1 MNSLNAQDEALSP
14 EAVWREM
21 RLHMEWN
28 DGLSLCF
35 LFAPDARAVVSLQQ
49 WASDTWAM
57 RTAPLRVLEPTHA
70 SDAAQGILQGMQAQA
85 HQLQARAPVWVQ
97 LTAIDGTEEAG
108 WDQVRAELLSR
119 LNEAREWLVR
129 SYARPLVLCLPAAW
143 RTQVAQ
149 LAPDLWHIRSYSA
162 KVQPVAATSAPA
174 GLADT
179 QNSSLQAVVMRQ
191 LNPVSTNVAAARAR
205 LAKKPADPALMRELS
220 VALSEVGDVQL
231 ELGAITEALGIYHE
245 SLEIFHQLRR
255 VLGDS
260 PQVLRDLSV
269 SLSKVGDA
277 QTQAGQGAEALS
289 ACRESLEICRQLRQ
303 ALGDS
308 PQVLRDLSVSLSKVG
323 EAQTQAGQGAEALG
337 AYRESLEICR
347 QLRQALGD
355 SPQVLRD
362 LSVSLDRVG
371 DAQTQAGQGAEA
383 LGAYRES
390 LDIRRQLRQ
399 ALGDSPQV
407 LDDLAVSLER
417 LAIQSAL
424 SLSERQRCFQE
435 ALSLRERLV
444 CALPQN
450 IFYAQRLDKLRRL
463 DPSAPAPDASAS

>member
-1 MNSLNAQDEALSP
+1 MNSFNAQDEALSP

-35 LFAPDARAVVSLQQ
+35 LFAPDARAVASIQQ

-70 SDAAQGILQGMQAQA
+70 STAAQEILRGMQEQA
-85 HQLQARAPVWVQ
+85 RHLQARAPVWVQ
-97 LTAIDGTEEAG
+97 LTAIDGTEDAG
-108 WDQVRAELLSR
+108 WDQARAELLSR

-129 SYARPLVLCLPAAW
+129 KYARPLVLCLPAAW

-179 QNSSLQAVVMRQ
+179 QNSSPQAVVMQQ
-191 LNPVSTNVAAARAR
+191 LNPVSANVADARAR
-205 LAKKPADPALMRELS
+205 LSKKPADPALMRELII
-220 VALSEVGDVQL
+220 ALSEVGDVQL
-231 ELGAITEALGIYHE
+231 ELGAITEALGIY
-245 SLEIFHQLRR
+245 
-255 VLGDS
+255 
-260 PQVLRDLSV
+260 
-269 SLSKVGDA
+269 
-277 QTQAGQGAEALS
+277 
-289 ACRESLEICRQLRQ
+289 RESLEICRQLRQ

-308 PQVLRDLSVSLSKVG
+308 PQVLRDLSVSLDNVG
-323 EAQTQAGQGAEALG
+323 DAQAQAGQGAEALV

-362 LSVSLDRVG
+362 LSVSLNNVG
-371 DAQTQAGQGAEA
+371 EAQAQAGQGAEA
-383 LGAYRES
+383 LVAYRESLEICRQLRHALGDSPQVLRDLSVSLDNVGKAQAQAGQGTEALVAFRES

-407 LDDLAVSLER
+407 LRDLSVSLNNVG
-417 LAIQSAL
+417 
-424 SLSERQRCFQE
+424 E
-435 ALSLRERLV
+435 A
-444 CALPQN
+444 Q
-450 IFYAQRLDKLRRL
+450 AQ
-463 DPSAPAPDASAS
+463 A